1 MANENASAN
10 GDAAGAGGDGP
21 TGAAPGAAQGADG
34 NDVRRVIWNDA
45 DMASTFANVVNV
57 LNTREEFT
65 LLFGTNRTWNM
76 TDGGDVT
83 VDLSNRIVLTP
94 YAAKRL
100 MALLQARVDDYEKR
114 YGKMQF

>member
-1 MANENASAN
+1 MANEPAAN
-10 GDAAGAGGDGP
+10 GTDASEAPTAG
-21 TGAAPGAAQGADG
+21 TGAEQDG
-34 NDVRRVIWNDA
+34 QSARRVIWNDD
-45 DMASTFANVVNV
+45 DMQSTFANVVNV

-76 TDGGDVT
+76 GDGGDVR

-100 MALLQARVDDYEKR
+100 LALLKARVDDYER
-114 YGKMQF
+114 RFGEMQF